1 MIFYFNNWAATD
13 GYIAPV
19 LTIMALTVGSS
30 VIGLAVFI
38 PFGKKF
44 RRMTKDSKLHAL

>member
-1 MIFYFNNWAATD
+1 MIFFFNQWDAKS

-19 LTIMALTVGSS
+19 LLLMALTVGFS

-38 PFGKKF
+38 PLGKKF
-44 RRMTKDSKLHAL
+44 RRWTKDSKLHTL

>member
-1 MIFYFNNWAATD
+1 MIFFFNDWAATG
-13 GYIAPV
+13 GYLGPV
-19 LTIMALTVGSS
+19 LTLMAITVGIS

-44 RRMTKDSKLHAL
+44 RHMTKDSKLHFL